1 MIHSDERGAVLEAE
15 RRRQVALVAVDLA
28 ELDSLFDHD
37 LTHIH
42 STGMV
47 HDKGQ
52 LLRHIDQKRAFIS
65 VTRGPLQVRIQGDVA
80 VMTGPMTNRMR
91 AKDGS
96 GEIVLEGFVTQVLRR
111 SEEGWKFI
119 NFQLTP
125 IREPRGLP
133 SSGIREDESTG
144 KEIR

>member
-1 MIHSDERGAVLEAE
+1 MQEDERGAVLEAE
-15 RRRQVALVAVDLA
+15 RRRQAALVVVDLA
-28 ELDSLFDHD
+28 ELDTLFADD

-42 STGMV
+42 STGLV
-47 HDKGQ
+47 HDKAQ
-52 LLRHIDQKRAFIS
+52 LLRHIDRKRAFIS
-65 VTRGPLQVRIQGDVA
+65 VTRGPLNVRLYGDIA

-91 AKDGS
+91 SKDEN

-125 IREPRGLP
+125 AREP
-133 SSGIREDESTG
+133 
-144 KEIR
+144 

>member
-1 MIHSDERGAVLEAE
+1 MLEAYESGAVLEAE
-15 RRRQVALVAVDLA
+15 RRRQAALVAVDLA
-28 ELDSLFDHD
+28 ELDRLFADD
-37 LTHIH
+37 LTHVH

-52 LLRHIDQKRAFIS
+52 LMRHIDQKRAFIS
-65 VTRGPLQVRIQGDVA
+65 VTRGPLNVRIHGDVA
-80 VMTGPMTNRMR
+80 VMTGPITNRMR
-91 AKDGS
+91 SKDGS

-125 IREPRGLP
+125 AREP
-133 SSGIREDESTG
+133 
-144 KEIR
+144 